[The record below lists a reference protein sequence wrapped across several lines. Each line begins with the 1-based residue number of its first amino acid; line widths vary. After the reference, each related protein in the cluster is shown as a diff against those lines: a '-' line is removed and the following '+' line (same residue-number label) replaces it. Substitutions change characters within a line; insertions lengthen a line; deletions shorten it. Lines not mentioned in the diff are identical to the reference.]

1 MFFFCLISVRFIT
14 VLFTNSLKVF
24 LHFFFLIRIL
34 VYNLIKLVFPFRIS
48 NYFDLLGFTIIL
60 REFFEVC
67 VRFILNQ
74 FVVGF

>member
-1 MFFFCLISVRFIT
+1 MRFIT

-60 REFFEVC
+60 REFFEVS